1 MTSIRKRNGKY
12 QVQIRIQRKN
22 LTKTFSNLKDA
33 RKWGSHYESKIHLGS
48 DLETLDK
55 NIILADLINKY
66 LKEITPT
73 KKGWHMETI
82 RMKRLLRQSIS
93 KRPVYLLKTKDFV
106 EYKNERIKDG
116 KIACRYD
123 LTLLHHLYNVAIKQW
138 SYPILSNPISNVPKP
153 KPNPSR
159 ERRLSDNELKYI
171 LNESFK
177 KPHMK
182 NIITIALETGMRRSE
197 ILSIKPE
204 NVTTDYVYLPDS
216 KNGLPRKVPLT
227 KVAKQTL
234 KISKLPFPVTPNAVR
249 LCWNR
254 MIKRSGIQDLHFH
267 DLRHE
272 AISRFFE
279 MGLSVPEVSLISGHK
294 DIRQLMKYTH
304 LKINN
309 IFKLRFLD

>member
-48 DLETLDK
+48 ELETLDK

-82 RMKRLLRQSIS
+82 RMKRLLRQPIS

-171 LNESFK
+171 LNDNFK
-177 KPHMK
+177 NPHMK
-182 NIITIALETGMRRSE
+182 NIISLAIETGMRRGE
-197 ILSIKPE
+197 ILSIKTQNLME
-204 NVTTDYVYLPDS
+204 NYIWLPDS
-216 KNGLPRKVPLT
+216 KNGNPRKIPLSN
-227 KVAKQTL
+227 KAKSIL
-234 KISKLPFPVTPNAVR
+234 NKSVLPFPISPNAVR

-294 DIRQLMKYTH
+294 DIRQLMRYVH
-304 LKINN
+304 LKVE
-309 IFKLRFLD
+309 KLFTKMKK